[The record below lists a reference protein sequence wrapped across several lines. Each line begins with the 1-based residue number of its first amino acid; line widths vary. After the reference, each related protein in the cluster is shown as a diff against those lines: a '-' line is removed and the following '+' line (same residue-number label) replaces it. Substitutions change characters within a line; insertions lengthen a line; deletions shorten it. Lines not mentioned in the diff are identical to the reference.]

1 MNSNCRLAVLG
12 KGLMNNLQEAI
23 RNLQLNNK
31 LVVLRSCGGNKQ
43 RELLASL
50 TKNYT
55 QVDLSLPNLRLQA
68 EQNPQLFLQGL
79 RLPVYLANLHY
90 APSLLSY
97 LLCSDWPLG
106 QLLAS
111 CSQSYYLAEQAQGKQ
126 VVFVELPLLAGTETK
141 FVLEPALWRQF
152 IGRSSKQ
159 NIPAAILQGH
169 FADGTA
175 AYVRQVLQR
184 DIMERTT
191 VSDEI
196 KFYRF
201 LCVAASMLGGVV
213 NYSSLAAS
221 VEITAP
227 TAKQWLQFLA
237 GTGLVYLLQPVAGI
251 AGKRLVKAP
260 KLYFKDTGIAAQ
272 LLQIYDLPTL
282 LQSVYFKNLFENYV
296 VNAVRESFL
305 QQGIEPELRFY
316 KDSNNK
322 EINIILQVGKM
333 LYPANI
339 YKDGFNVRKI
349 QKSFEL
355 LRSYAADHDAVLG
368 DGCVIGASG
377 ETTLLANGLHYISA
391 EYL

>member
-1 MNSNCRLAVLG
+1 MH
-12 KGLMNNLQEAI
+12 NLQETI

-31 LVVLRSCGGNKQ
+31 LVILRSCGGNKQ
-43 RELLASL
+43 KELLASL
-50 TKNYT
+50 TQGYK

-68 EQNPQLFLQGL
+68 EQNSQLFMQGL
-79 RLPVYLANLHY
+79 RLPVYLADLHY
-90 APSLLSY
+90 APSLLNY
-97 LLCSDWPLG
+97 LLSSELPLG
-106 QLLAS
+106 QIIAS
-111 CSQSYYLAEQAQGKQ
+111 CSQSYYLAEQAQEHRA
-126 VVFVELPLLAGTETK
+126 VLLELPLRISGGPLLTT
-141 FVLEPALWRQF
+141 EPAVLQ
-152 IGRSSKQ
+152 KLADCTEK
-159 NIPAAILQGH
+159 NNVPAAILQSNITDD
-169 FADGTA
+169 AA
-175 AYVRQVLQR
+175 AYVRRVLQQ

-191 VSDEI
+191 ASDEI

-201 LCVAASMLGGVV
+201 LCVVASMLGSVV

-237 GTGLVYLLQPVAGI
+237 GTGLVYLLQPVADI

-305 QQGIEPELRFY
+305 QQGIEPDLRFY

-322 EINIILQVGKM
+322 EINIILQVGRT
-333 LYPANI
+333 LYPVNI

-355 LRSYAADHDAVLG
+355 LRSYAAEHDAVLG

-377 ETTLLANGLHYISA
+377 EAKLLANGLYYISA
-391 EYL
+391 ENL

>member
-1 MNSNCRLAVLG
+1 MH
-12 KGLMNNLQEAI
+12 NLQETI

-31 LVVLRSCGGNKQ
+31 LVILRSCGGSKQ
-43 RELLASL
+43 RELLTYL
-50 TKNYT
+50 TKNYNR
-55 QVDLSLPNLRLQA
+55 VDLSLPNLRLQA
-68 EQNPQLFLQGL
+68 EQNPQLFMQGL
-79 RLPVYLANLHY
+79 SLPAYLANLHY
-90 APSLLSY
+90 APSILAY
-97 LLCSDWPLG
+97 LLHSDWALG
-106 QLLAS
+106 QLLAD
-111 CSQSYYLAEQAQGKQ
+111 CSQSYYLAEVAQGKQ
-126 VVFVELPLLAGTETK
+126 AFFVELPLSIEAGEP
-141 FVLEPALWRQF
+141 FVPGPALERQF
-152 IGRSSKQ
+152 VGHSSKQ
-159 NIPAAILQGH
+159 NIPAAILRGD
-169 FADGTA
+169 FADGAA

-191 VSDEI
+191 ASDEI

-201 LCVAASMLGGVV
+201 LCVVASMLGGVV

-237 GTGLVYLLQPVAGI
+237 GTGLVYLLQPVADI

-305 QQGIEPELRFY
+305 QQGIEPDLRFY

-322 EINIILQVGKM
+322 EINIILQVGRT
-333 LYPANI
+333 LYPVNI

-355 LRSYAADHDAVLG
+355 LRSYAAEHDAVLG

-377 ETTLLANGLHYISA
+377 EAKLLANGLYYISA
-391 EYL
+391 ENL